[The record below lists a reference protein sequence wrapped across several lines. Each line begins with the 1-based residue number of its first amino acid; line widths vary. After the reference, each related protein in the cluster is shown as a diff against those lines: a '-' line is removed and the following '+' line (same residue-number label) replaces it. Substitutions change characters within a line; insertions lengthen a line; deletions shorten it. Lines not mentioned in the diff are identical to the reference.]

1 MRGNQ
6 LTSGDEKVREKVLRA
21 QVDRTGTTPEP
32 VVGGCSE
39 PLTGARDPREMV
51 SLHCYYSVRNSRESM
66 CDPC

>member
-32 VVGGCSE
+32 V
-39 PLTGARDPREMV
+39 A
-51 SLHCYYSVRNSRESM
+51 
-66 CDPC
+66 